1 LNWTEIEL
9 LVGDIEISYGNASS
23 TVKILFAFFVND
35 FKSLKS
41 SAYKSQGAKIKM
53 NKVKYLVMSEI

>member
-1 LNWTEIEL
+1 

-53 NKVKYLVMSEI
+53 NKVKYLVMTEI